1 VQRSVLISIYQTFSK
16 RPKQR
21 QANTSSSTAGHKDG
35 TPSAAEVVEDSD
47 RLLGLLYAEMAITA
61 SPIVALKGTSG
72 LGKDMNCRVSVING
86 ISSLSN
92 PLRKS

>member
-1 VQRSVLISIYQTFSK
+1 
-16 RPKQR
+16 
-21 QANTSSSTAGHKDG
+21 
-35 TPSAAEVVEDSD
+35 
-47 RLLGLLYAEMAITA
+47 MAITA
-61 SPIVALKGTSG
+61 SLIVALKGASG